1 MDFEPKTINFPLM
14 IEAKKPRNREPVANY
29 LTLHDSL
36 RFGHDK
42 IKLVKCSREWSQL
55 VVDRCSGLFGP
66 LVKWSGRSK

>member
-1 MDFEPKTINFPLM
+1 M
-14 IEAKKPRNREPVANY
+14 IEAKKPRNREPVVNY

-55 VVDRCSGLFGP
+55 VVDRCTTIVNYLTLHDSLATD
-66 LVKWSGRSK
+66 